1 MASFTDIIRVLP
13 QYVLPQHTLS
23 HLVFRLARL
32 EYGPLKNFLIRAFIY
47 IYNVDMNSAGKPD
60 PADYRH
66 FNDFFTRDLKPQ
78 SRPLTMETGTIL
90 CPVDGTVS
98 QIGDIDNDM
107 ILQAKGHEYSLKQL
121 LGGHDNLALRFS
133 DGKFVTLYLSPRD
146 YHRIHMPVTG
156 RLKQLIHVPG
166 RLFAVNTHTTR
177 VVDNLFARNER
188 VISIYETE
196 IGPMA
201 MIMVGAIFVGSMETV
216 WSGRITPSRK
226 RDITTIHYDSK
237 TVSLKKGE
245 EMGRFNM
252 GSTVILLF
260 CKDSMAWH
268 QTMVTGRKFLMGEQ
282 LGLMGVEA
290 GRPESSE
297 FGVRVKTVRGQD

>member
-47 IYNVDMNSAGKPD
+47 IYNVDMSSAGKPD

-121 LGGHDNLALRFS
+121 LGGHVHLVRQFS
-133 DGKFVTLYLSPRD
+133 GGKFACLYLSPKD

-177 VVDNLFARNER
+177 VVEHLFARNER
-188 VISIYETE
+188 VISIFETE

-216 WSGRITPSRK
+216 WAGQITPCEK
-226 RDITTIHYDSK
+226 RNITSINYDK
-237 TVSLKKGE
+237 EVIRLQQGA

-260 CKDSMAWH
+260 SRDSMAWH
-268 QTMVTGRKFLMGEQ
+268 QTMVAGRKLLMGEP